1 MYYRNSEGYPDPTAG
16 QALANVMREQK
27 RVARSIRRKAER
39 KRKKIMMFRVN
50 TDSGKE
56 QTHENEN
63 H

>member
-1 MYYRNSEGYPDPTAG
+1 MYYRNSEGYRDPTAG

-39 KRKKIMMFRVN
+39 KRKKKTMICKD

-56 QTHENEN
+56 HIHEND
-63 H
+63 

>member
-1 MYYRNSEGYPDPTAG
+1 MYYKNSEGYPDPTAG

-39 KRKKIMMFRVN
+39 KRKKRTIIRVN

-56 QTHENEN
+56 KTHENED

>member
-1 MYYRNSEGYPDPTAG
+1 MYYKNSEGYPDPTAG

-27 RVARSIRRKAER
+27 RVARSIRRKSER
-39 KRKKIMMFRVN
+39 KHKKRTMILAN

-56 QTHENEN
+56 RTHENED

>member
-39 KRKKIMMFRVN
+39 KRKKKTMFRVN
-50 TDSGKE
+50 TYSGKE
-56 QTHENEN
+56 QIHENEN